1 MGLHSL
7 SLILVAGAATLPLAA
22 RAETEA
28 LDKPKP
34 KAEASATVTITA
46 EATPVERVK
55 TPNPVVVLD
64 SEAIRRSG
72 ARTLGEL
79 LSNRFPGQV
88 LQNGGVGTTSSL
100 FLGGSRGQDV
110 VVLMDG
116 IRVQDAAG
124 LGGANLSALG
134 LTGIDRIEV
143 QSGPCSTRFG
153 AEAMGG
159 VIALYSAGS
168 AAPGLTGEVR
178 ESFGTKGVAQ
188 VSQVTAYGWTG
199 GWVRAAAGAAQENQA
214 TETPNPYR
222 EAGGSLGFGQ
232 QLGESTLLTL
242 SYRNAYFGV
251 PIPWASVSF
260 GTGPRP
266 ASAYQEDRETT
277 SRSQVLAATLRTE
290 FTPTLEGELTLGQAL
305 QARME
310 PDYFTGQ
317 AVHPFDSRRN
327 QLNGNLGW
335 KPSPGASLGVALDA
349 YEEFAATDN
358 YAGGKDR
365 GAGRHLGLS
374 LEGALEPVASLRLTA
389 SLRHQKDRQSYTF
402 TTSPAQPELDLS
414 ADTWKVGANWILAPG
429 LRAYGALGTGFG
441 VPFLSAVMYNQ
452 QNAFPG
458 MEPLQ
463 KERSRFQQA
472 GLDWASGPWSIRL
485 QANRTRYD
493 NLVYFDLNDYVY
505 RNGADLRIQG
515 AELTVAYQAATWN
528 LEGTYRNQEARD
540 LNAAPEAQL
549 RSGGVIR
556 RPFQSFGLRG
566 ERTFGDFRAGAH
578 WGWFG
583 SRYENFGGFPAR
595 LAANKTH
602 FNDLGL
608 GLAWTATPALTLG
621 LRGEHLLQPT
631 TSKAD
636 WLARRYD
643 QANDAAMIYGFPAQG
658 PTAILDL
665 RYRF

>member
-1 MGLHSL
+1 MGLRSL
-7 SLILVAGAATLPLAA
+7 SLILVAGATVHPLVAGA
-22 RAETEA
+22 DA
-28 LDKPKP
+28 LDVPKP
-34 KAEASATVTITA
+34 KAETSATVTVTA
-46 EATPVERVK
+46 EAIPVERVK

-64 SEAIRRSG
+64 AEAIRLSG
-72 ARTLGEL
+72 ARTLGEIL
-79 LSNRFPGQV
+79 ASRFPGQV

-110 VVLMDG
+110 VVLLDG
-116 IRVQDAAG
+116 IRVQDASG
-124 LGGANLSALG
+124 LGGANLSGLG

-168 AAPGLTGEVR
+168 AAPGLSGEVR
-178 ESFGTKGVAQ
+178 ESFGNRGVAQ
-188 VSQVTAYGWTG
+188 VSQVAAYGWTG

-214 TETPNPYR
+214 TETVNPYR
-222 EAGGSLGFGQ
+222 EAGGTLGLGQ
-232 QLGESTLLTL
+232 QLGDSTLLTL

-266 ASAYQEDRETT
+266 ASAYQEGRETST
-277 SRSQVLAATLRTE
+277 RSQLLAATLRTE
-290 FTPTLEGELTLGQAL
+290 LTPTLAGELTLGQAL
-305 QARME
+305 QARLE

-317 AVHPFDSRRN
+317 AIHPFDSRRN
-327 QLNGNLGW
+327 QVSGSLGW
-335 KPSPGASLGVALDA
+335 KPSAGASLGLALDA

-358 YAGGKDR
+358 YGGGKDR

-374 LEGALEPVASLRLTA
+374 LEGALEPVEALRLTA

-402 TTSPAQPELDLS
+402 TSSSAQPELDLS

-472 GLDWASGPWSIRL
+472 GLDWTTGPWSLRV

-493 NLVYFDLNDYVY
+493 NLVYFDLTDYVY
-505 RNGADLRIQG
+505 RNGANLRIQG
-515 AELTVAYQAATWN
+515 AEVTVAYRAATWS

-540 LNAAPEAQL
+540 LKAAADTQL

-556 RPFQSFGLRG
+556 RPFQSFGLRA
-566 ERTFGDFRAGAH
+566 ERTFGAFRANAH

-583 SRYENFGGFPAR
+583 GRYENFGGFPSL

-621 LRGEHLLQPT
+621 LRGEHLLQPS

>member
-1 MGLHSL
+1 MGLRSL
-7 SLILVAGAATLPLAA
+7 SLILVAGVAALPLVAT
-22 RAETEA
+22 TEA
-28 LDKPKP
+28 VDKPKP
-34 KAEASATVTITA
+34 KAETSATVTITA
-46 EATPVERVK
+46 ETTPVERLK

-64 SEAIRRSG
+64 AEIIRQSG

-79 LSNRFPGQV
+79 LATRFPGQV

-124 LGGANLSALG
+124 LGGANLSGLG

-168 AAPGLTGEVR
+168 AAPGLSGEVR
-178 ESFGTKGVAQ
+178 ESLGNRGIAQ
-188 VSQVTAYGWTG
+188 VSQIAAYGWTG
-199 GWVRAAAGAAQENQA
+199 GWVRAALGAAQENQA
-214 TETPNPYR
+214 TETTQPYR

-232 QLGESTLLTL
+232 QLGEATLLTL

-260 GTGPRP
+260 GTTPRP
-266 ASAYQEDRETT
+266 DSAYKDDRQTT
-277 SRSQVLAATLRTE
+277 SRSQLLAATLRTE
-290 FTPTLEGELTLGQAL
+290 FNPALEGELTLGQAL

-317 AVHPFDSRRN
+317 AIHPFDSRRN
-327 QLNGNLGW
+327 QLNGSLGW
-335 KPSPGASLGVALDA
+335 KPSAAISLGLALDA

-374 LEGALEPVASLRLTA
+374 VEGALEPMQTLRFTA
-389 SLRHQKDRQSYTF
+389 SLRHQKDRQSYAF

-414 ADTWKVGANWILAPG
+414 ADTWKLGANVILAPG
-429 LRAYGALGTGFG
+429 LRAYGAFGTGFG
-441 VPFLSAVMYNQ
+441 VPFLSAVIYNQ

-472 GLDWASGPWSIRL
+472 GLDATFGPWSLRL
-485 QANRTRYD
+485 QVNRTRYD

-505 RNGADLRIQG
+505 RNGSDLRIQG
-515 AELTVAYQAATWN
+515 AELTVGYRVATWS

-540 LNAAPEAQL
+540 LKAAPDAQL
-549 RSGGVIR
+549 SSGGVIR
-556 RPFQSFGLRG
+556 RPFQSLGLRG
-566 ERTFGDFRAGAH
+566 ERTLGDFRASAH

-583 SRYENFGGFPAR
+583 SRYENFGGFPSR

-602 FNDLGL
+602 FNDLGV
-608 GLAWTATPALTLG
+608 GLAWAATSALSLG
-621 LRGEHLLQPT
+621 LRGEHLLQPA

-643 QANDAAMIYGFPAQG
+643 QANDASMIYGFPAQG